1 MHQLAQPDTQANAA
15 LCQTRILLSGHQRS
29 PSVTLVLPAWNEAE
43 VIAQAI
49 AEAESALSDLTDR
62 YEIIVVDDGSTDE
75 TSTVVRQAAFAN
87 PSIRLIRH
95 DGNLGY
101 GAALRDGFAAATCD
115 LVAFTDADCQFDL
128 TELDRLM
135 FLSKRYQVVCGYRID
150 RKDSRL
156 RCFYSRVYNR
166 LVQCLLGTEI
176 RDVDCAL
183 KLFHREVV
191 QGLRITTSGFLV
203 NSELLTEAKRQSH
216 SVVEVGVSHRPRAA
230 GNSTVSASHIPTVL
244 AGLIRYWW
252 NTIQFPSAATKGVV
266 SGPFSIL
273 HGLLL
278 FVVALFL
285 FMNLG
290 YPLID
295 RDETRYA
302 EIPREMLVSGNW
314 VLPQLNFQP
323 YYDKPPLLYWLCAV
337 SYQVFGISEWSARLV
352 PALAAFGTLLATMWF
367 GNRNFGSRVG
377 LFATG
382 VLMLSVGF
390 VFTSR
395 YLLIDGVLTL
405 LTTLSLFSIYE
416 AIKPDAGKR
425 TLHLGWWLAAATF
438 CGLAFLTKGPLA
450 LVLLLPPL
458 IVFSWLTESYVAPTI
473 RHYMVFLAVVAGIS
487 APWLVAVTMQDP
499 SFLVEFFYRHNVA
512 RFAGEFHA
520 RPIWFFVPVLLLAG
534 HPWTFLTIPYVGFLT
549 SRTRSVS
556 QNRPAVLGFLML
568 WSGWC
573 FLFFSIAK
581 CKLPTYLLPAAPT
594 LSLMIG
600 HYLVYVT
607 KQSATNPRE
616 WFARFWSARTAT
628 AATCFAGV
636 GFSAFIALTGSNVS
650 IANYVWIL
658 IWTSLL
664 VGSLLM
670 IADRHQGKYAWGSSS
685 ALALLLAVMVMHQ
698 IVPAY
703 SRQQTIFA
711 AASPLRAKLPLS
723 ANSAIATL
731 SHEFSEVPFYLQR
744 SDVRHFDDRNS
755 TGLGEFIAEHE
766 HALIIMEKHVLIGQ
780 LRDQLPDGTR
790 IQLIDERGPARLLQ
804 VTAASPRLAHQ
815 NRTNLQ

>member
-1 MHQLAQPDTQANAA
+1 MQPLDQFDH
-15 LCQTRILLSGHQRS
+15 RSGHPSIKGAAPKRS
-29 PSVTLVLPAWNEAE
+29 PSLSLVLPAWNEAE
-43 VIAQAI
+43 VIGQAI
-49 AEAESALSDLTDR
+49 AEAESALGDLTDR

-75 TSTVVRQAAFAN
+75 TSALVREAARLN
-87 PSIRLIRH
+87 PAIRLIRH
-95 DGNLGY
+95 DDNLGY
-101 GAALRDGFAAATCD
+101 GAALRNGFAAATCD

-128 TELDRLM
+128 AELDRLV
-135 FLSKRYQVVCGYRID
+135 FLSQRYDIVCGYRID

-156 RCFYSRVYNR
+156 RCFYSRVYNGIVR
-166 LVQCLLGTEI
+166 CLLGTEV

-183 KLFHREVV
+183 KLFHRNVV
-191 QGLRITTSGFLV
+191 QELTISTSGFLV
-203 NSELLTEAKRQSH
+203 NSELLTEAKKRGH

-230 GNSTVSASHIPTVL
+230 GNSTVSVAHIPTVL
-244 AGLIRYWW
+244 AGLVRYWW
-252 NTIQFPSAATKGVV
+252 NMVQFPSVATTGVI
-266 SGPFSIL
+266 SGPFSIV

-278 FVVALFL
+278 VVAALFL
-285 FMNLG
+285 FTNLG

-323 YYDKPPLLYWLCAV
+323 YYDKPPLLYWLCAI
-337 SYQVFGISEWSARLV
+337 SYRVFGVSEWSARLV

-367 GNRNFGSRVG
+367 GNRNFGSRIG

-405 LTTLSLFSIYE
+405 LTTLSLFSVYE
-416 AIKPDAGKR
+416 AIKPAAGKR
-425 TLHLGWWLAAATF
+425 TLHLGWWLAAAMF

-473 RHYMVFLAVVAGIS
+473 RHYLMLLGVVAGIT
-487 APWLVAVTMQDP
+487 APWLVAVSMQDP

-520 RPIWFFVPVLLLAG
+520 RPIWFFIPVLLLAG

-549 SRTRSVS
+549 SRTRTVS
-556 QNRPAVLGFLML
+556 QSRPPVLGFLML

-573 FLFFSIAK
+573 FVFFSIAK
-581 CKLPTYLLPAAPT
+581 CKLPTYLLPAAPA
-594 LSLMIG
+594 LSLMVG

-607 KQSATNPRE
+607 KRSTTNSRE

-628 AATCFAGV
+628 AATCLAGV
-636 GFSAFIALTGSNVS
+636 GFSAFIALTGANVS
-650 IANYVWIL
+650 ITSYVWIL

-685 ALALLLAVMVMHQ
+685 ALTLLLAVMVMHQ

-703 SRQQTIFA
+703 SRRQTIFA
-711 AASPLRAKLPLS
+711 AASPLRTKLPLS

-744 SDVRHFDDRNS
+744 SDVRHFDNSNS
-755 TGLGEFIAEHE
+755 TALGEFIAENE
-766 HALIIMEKHVLIGQ
+766 HALVIMEKRVLIGQ
-780 LRDQLPDGTR
+780 LRERLPDGTR
-790 IQLIDERGPARLLQ
+790 IQLIGERGPARLLQ
-804 VTAASPRLAHQ
+804 VTAASPRLAQQ
-815 NRTNLQ
+815 NVTNLQ

>member
-1 MHQLAQPDTQANAA
+1 MQSLAPSDHRSVQPSIKGATPK
-15 LCQTRILLSGHQRS
+15 RS
-29 PSVTLVLPAWNEAE
+29 PSLSLVLPAWNEAE
-43 VIAQAI
+43 VIGQAI
-49 AEAESALSDLTDR
+49 AEAESALSDLADR
-62 YEIIVVDDGSTDE
+62 YEIIVVDDGSTDQ
-75 TSTVVRQAAFAN
+75 TSALVREAARLN
-87 PSIRLIRH
+87 PAIRLIRH
-95 DGNLGY
+95 DDNLGY
-101 GAALRDGFAAATCD
+101 GAALRNGFAAATCD

-128 TELDRLM
+128 TELDRLV
-135 FLSKRYQVVCGYRID
+135 FLSQQYDIVCGYRID

-156 RCFYSRVYNR
+156 RCFYSRVYNGIVR
-166 LVQCLLGTEI
+166 CLLGTEV

-191 QGLRITTSGFLV
+191 QDLTISTSGFLV
-203 NSELLTEAKRQSH
+203 NSELLTEAKKQGH

-230 GNSTVSASHIPTVL
+230 GNSTVSAAHIPKVL
-244 AGLIRYWW
+244 AGLVRYWW
-252 NTIQFPSAATKGVV
+252 NTIQFPSVATAGVV
-266 SGPFSIL
+266 SGPFSIV

-278 FVVALFL
+278 VVAALFL
-285 FMNLG
+285 FTNLG

-323 YYDKPPLLYWLCAV
+323 YYDKPPLLYWLCAI
-337 SYQVFGISEWSARLV
+337 SYRVFGVSEWSARLV

-367 GNRNFGSRVG
+367 GNRNFGSRIG

-405 LTTLSLFSIYE
+405 LTTLSLFSVYE
-416 AIKPDAGKR
+416 AIKPAVGKR

-473 RHYMVFLAVVAGIS
+473 RHYLMLLGVVAGIT
-487 APWLVAVTMQDP
+487 APWLVAVSMQAP

-520 RPIWFFVPVLLLAG
+520 RPIWFFIPVLLLAG
-534 HPWTFLTIPYVGFLT
+534 HPWTFLTIPYAGFLT

-556 QNRPAVLGFLML
+556 QSRPPVLGFMML

-573 FLFFSIAK
+573 FVFFSIAK
-581 CKLPTYLLPAAPT
+581 CKLPTYLLPAAPA
-594 LSLMIG
+594 LSLMVG

-607 KQSATNPRE
+607 KRSATHPRE

-628 AATCFAGV
+628 ATTCLAGV
-636 GFSAFIALTGSNVS
+636 GFSAFIALTGANVS

-670 IADRHQGKYAWGSSS
+670 IADRHQVKYAWGSSS

-703 SRQQTIFA
+703 SRRQTIFA
-711 AASPLRAKLPLS
+711 AASPSLAKIPLNAELP
-723 ANSAIATL
+723 IATL

-744 SDVRHFDDRNS
+744 SDVRHFDGNNA
-755 TGLGEFIAEHE
+755 TALGEFIAENE

-780 LRDQLPDGTR
+780 LRERLPDGTR

-804 VTAASPRLAHQ
+804 VTASPSRLARQ
-815 NRTNLQ
+815 NVTHLQ

>member
-1 MHQLAQPDTQANAA
+1 MHQFFQPTVQP
-15 LCQTRILLSGHQRS
+15 CHVPTIPSTPQRS
-29 PSVTLVLPAWNEAE
+29 PSLSLVLPAWNEAE
-43 VIAQAI
+43 VIRQAL
-49 AEAESALSDLTDR
+49 AEAESALGGLTDR
-62 YEIIVVDDGSTDE
+62 YEIIVVDDGSSDE
-75 TSTVVRQAAFAN
+75 TSTLVQQAAVRN
-87 PSIRLIRH
+87 PAIRLIRH
-95 DGNLGY
+95 DRNLGY

-128 TELDRLM
+128 TELDRLL
-135 FLSKRYQVVCGYRID
+135 FLSRRYSIVCGYRID

-156 RCFYSRVYNR
+156 RCFYSRVYNGIVR
-166 LVQCLLGTEI
+166 CMLGSEV

-183 KLFHREVV
+183 KLFHRDVV
-191 QGLRITTSGFLV
+191 QGLTISTSGFLV
-203 NSELLTEAKRQSH
+203 NSELLTEAKKRGH

-244 AGLIRYWW
+244 AGLVRFWW
-252 NTIQFPSAATKGVV
+252 NTVQFPSAATKGVV

-278 FVVALFL
+278 FIAALFL
-285 FMNLG
+285 FVNLG

-323 YYDKPPLLYWLCAV
+323 YYDKPPLLYWLCAI
-337 SYQVFGISEWSARLV
+337 SYRVFGIGEWSARLV
-352 PALAAFGTLLATMWF
+352 PALAAFGSLLATMWF
-367 GNRNFGSRVG
+367 GNRNLGSRIG

-405 LTTLSLFSIYE
+405 LTTLSLFSVYE
-416 AIKPDAGKR
+416 AIKPAAGKR
-425 TLHLGWWLAAATF
+425 TLHLGWWLAAGTF

-450 LVLLLPPL
+450 LVLLIPPL
-458 IVFSWLTESYVAPTI
+458 IAFSWLTESYFAPTI
-473 RHYMVFLAVVAGIS
+473 RHYLMLLAVVAGIS

-520 RPIWFFVPVLLLAG
+520 RPIWFFIPVLLLAG
-534 HPWTFLTIPYVGFLT
+534 HPWTFLTIPYVRFLA
-549 SRTRSVS
+549 SRTRTVS
-556 QNRPAVLGFLML
+556 QDRPPVLGFLML

-573 FLFFSIAK
+573 FVFFSIAK
-581 CKLPTYLLPAAPT
+581 CKLPTYLLPAAPA

-600 HYLVYVT
+600 HYLVYAT
-607 KQSATNPRE
+607 KRSATDRRE
-616 WFARFWSARTAT
+616 WLARFWSARTAT
-628 AATCFAGV
+628 AATCLAGV
-636 GFSAFIALTGSNVS
+636 GFSAFIALTGSSVS

-658 IWTSLL
+658 IWMSLL

-685 ALALLLAVMVMHQ
+685 ALAFLLAVMVMHQ
-698 IVPAY
+698 IVPTY

-711 AASPLRAKLPLS
+711 AASPLRATIPLGE
-723 ANSAIATL
+723 NSAIATL

-744 SDVRHFDDRNS
+744 SDVRHFDAGNS
-755 TGLGEFIAEHE
+755 SGLSEFIAEKE
-766 HALIIMEKHVLIGQ
+766 HALIIMEKQVLIGQ
-780 LRDQLPDGTR
+780 LRDQLPRGTR
-790 IQLIDERGPARLLQ
+790 IQLIDERGPARLVQ
-804 VTAASPRLAHQ
+804 VTAASARLAHDLHPV
-815 NRTNLQ
+815 R